1 MKVNAQV
8 RKLDAADSEVVEV
21 SGQGVTYEEARD
33 AVAIPEG
40 FQLLGWVVPEH
51 LDHAIER

>member
-1 MKVNAQV
+1 MPQV